1 MVDWSPGADANP
13 LIDLVEPSLL
23 YATPCQ
29 NTRVVAK
36 QLQLLLQQLHSE
48 VGMQYDDVHIIGHSL
63 GAHAAGYTG
72 ALLDGRIGR
81 ISGEKEFISFNGIQT
96 GCV

>member
-1 MVDWSPGADANP
+1 MVDWAPGADENP
-13 LIDLVEPSLL
+13 LIDLIEPSLI

-36 QLQLLLQQLHSE
+36 QLQLLLQRLHNE
-48 VGMQYDDVHIIGHSL
+48 AGMQYDDVHIIGHSL

-72 ALLDGRIGR
+72 ALLNGRIGR
-81 ISGEKEFISFNGIQT
+81 ISGDINMIEL
-96 GCV
+96 